1 MFANLKKCC
10 FYLEEVC
17 FLGYIISSQEIYMEE
32 ERIEAVKA
40 GPELKLVKNIQV
52 FIGFTNFYR
61 RFIQDFSKIAARLTS
76 ILKASL

>member
-1 MFANLKKCC
+1 M
-10 FYLEEVC
+10 EEVC